1 MKPAAALAA
10 ALTSAAW
17 LAGCASYQARPVDIP
32 AHRAAWLAR
41 GVDSPELLASID
53 QLRAADAGIAFD
65 PADGISAQEAEVI
78 ALVYNADLRL
88 ARLRAGVTRAGADH
102 AGRWEDPILGGN
114 VARFIQNAPHP
125 WMLMSTVGLTLPLS
139 GRLRIERE
147 LAGAEHAVSLARVY
161 QQEWATLSGLRR
173 AWIDWSASA
182 SKRAVM
188 RDYLARLDSL
198 VGIVDRLERAGEMA
212 PIEARMFRIEHA
224 MRRNELVRMESMT
237 QEAELMLRQLM
248 GIAPSAPL
256 VLVPGAPAYEPIHN
270 PAAGLAEH
278 SPMLATA
285 LAEYETAEHALRLEV
300 RRQYPD
306 LMVGPGYGREE
317 GMDQAVAMFNLPIPL
332 WNRNQQGIAR
342 AHAQRELARG
352 MVETTLEQLESEL
365 AQAHVAF
372 TAAVQQ
378 RETLE
383 HEIVPL
389 VDRQYADARTTA
401 ELGEVNTLLLLE
413 SLSKQ
418 QEARTAL
425 IEALRQEQS
434 AAARLREL
442 AGPHTGDAP

>member
-1 MKPAAALAA
+1 VKPAAALAA
-10 ALTSAAW
+10 ALTGAAW
-17 LAGCASYQARPVDIP
+17 LAGCASYEARPVDLP

-41 GVDSPELLASID
+41 AADSPELLASID
-53 QLRAADAGIAFD
+53 QLRAADANLAFD
-65 PADGISAQEAEVI
+65 PSDGISAQEADVI

-102 AGRWEDPILGGN
+102 AGRWEDPVLGGN
-114 VARFIQNAPHP
+114 IARFVQSAPHP

-139 GRLRIERE
+139 GRLRVERE

-161 QQEWATLSGLRR
+161 QQEWATLSSLRR
-173 AWIDWSASA
+173 AWIDWSASQA
-182 SKRAVM
+182 KLGVM

-198 VGIVDRLERAGEMA
+198 VGIVDELERAGEMA
-212 PIEARMFRIEHA
+212 AIEARMFRIERA

-237 QEAELMLRQLM
+237 REAELMLRQLM
-248 GIAPSAPL
+248 GISPSAPL
-256 VLVPGAPAYEPIHN
+256 TLVPGAPAYRPIHN
-270 PAAGLAEH
+270 PAEGLAVH

-285 LAEYETAEHALRLEV
+285 VAEYQTAEHTLRLEV

-332 WNRNQQGIAR
+332 WNRNQQAIAR
-342 AHAQRELARG
+342 ATAQRELARA
-352 MVETTLEQLESEL
+352 MVETSLEQLESEL
-365 AQAHVAF
+365 AQAHIAF
-372 TAAVQQ
+372 TAAAQQ

-383 HEIVPL
+383 REIVPL

-442 AGPHTGDAP
+442 AGPRTGVAL